1 MTVRRWA
8 EAVGVLAGTV
18 MLHELAHAFAARR
31 AGGTVR
37 EVGIG
42 FGPALAR
49 RRVGGVQVSLR
60 PVPLGGFAAI
70 EIENLPPH
78 RRVPVLLAGP
88 LANIAVGLLLRAMA
102 GTVRPASLPGHTR
115 RVEVGGLVTALAVLT
130 RASASGPRVLARAA
144 ADVNLSVGLANLVPL
159 LPLDGG
165 HLAVARLEA
174 AGAGRPL
181 LAAFR
186 QVTSALFLWIVARV
200 LLADLARLR
209 GAAAR

>member
-1 MTVRRWA
+1 
-8 EAVGVLAGTV
+8 VLAGTV
-18 MLHELAHAFAARR
+18 LVHELAHALAARR

-49 RRVGGVQVSLR
+49 WQVGGVTLSLR

-70 EIENLPPH
+70 EIEDLPPR

-88 LANIAVGLLLRAMA
+88 LANIAVGLLLRAA
-102 GTVRPASLPGHTR
+102 SRAARPASLPGQTR
-115 RVEVGGLVTALAVLT
+115 RVEVGGLVAALAVLT
-130 RASASGPRVLARAA
+130 RASASGTRDLARAA

-165 HLAVARLEA
+165 HLALAHLEA

-181 LAAFR
+181 LEAFR
-186 QVTSALFLWIVARV
+186 RITSAIFLSFALRV

-209 GAAAR
+209 GSAAR

>member
-1 MTVRRWA
+1 MSIRRWA

-18 MLHELAHAFAARR
+18 LLHELAHALAARR

-42 FGPALAR
+42 FGPVLAR
-49 RRVGGVQVSLR
+49 RRVGGVEVSLR
-60 PVPLGGFAAI
+60 PVPLGGFAVI
-70 EIENLPPH
+70 EIEDLPPNQ
-78 RRVPVLLAGP
+78 RVPVLLAGP
-88 LANIAVGLLLRAMA
+88 LANIGVGLLLRALA
-102 GTVRPASLPGHTR
+102 RVARPAALPGQTR
-115 RVEVGGLVTALAVLT
+115 RVEVGGLLTALAILT
-130 RASASGPRVLARAA
+130 RASASGPRALARAA

-174 AGAGRPL
+174 AGASRPL

-186 QVTSALFLWIVARV
+186 QVTSALFLWIVAYV

-209 GAAAR
+209 ATAAR